1 MLRRRWTDSSS
12 MKLSE
17 ESWFELP
24 GRPLDQTEPTARVDH
39 SVIRTE
45 PADAFTLSG
54 AGRSSH
60 KQKFVRGL
68 SFGLPPPASL
78 GFRQTN
84 VKVFN

>member
-60 KQKFVRGL
+60 KL
-68 SFGLPPPASL
+68 HSFGLPPPASL
-78 GFRQTN
+78 GFCQTN